1 MKKTLEKM
9 TKAELMKIC
18 EKSKELFFY
27 LQTKTDLQKVPEFKK
42 YVNEIFEN
50 VKD

>member
-9 TKAELMKIC
+9 TKAELMEIC

-50 VKD
+50 VKE

>member
-9 TKAELMKIC
+9 TKAELIEIC
-18 EKSKELFFY
+18 EKSKELLFY
-27 LQTKTDLQKVPEFKK
+27 LQTKTSLQDIPQFNNFVK
-42 YVNEIFEN
+42 EIFEN